1 MAVFDESTTRL
12 KGTQVKRL
20 RAMAVVLFA
29 TLGIT
34 LAATTPS
41 WATFEV
47 NFFDCT
53 LGTADF
59 LAFGQT
65 AANGL
70 GSRRCYADAG
80 DMSLGLDRVTSFK
93 SGNNAGYFEYEPGD
107 GYRYRHYFPKGQG
120 ITKSYGHVY
129 FLHID

>member
-1 MAVFDESTTRL
+1 M
-12 KGTQVKRL
+12 KRM
-20 RAMAVVLFA
+20 RSMAVVLSA

-34 LAATTPS
+34 LASTTPS
-41 WATFEV
+41 RATLEA
-47 NFFDCT
+47 NIFDCT

-59 LAFGQT
+59 LGFGQT
-65 AANGL
+65 ADNGL

-80 DMSLGLDRVTSFK
+80 SLSLGLDRVTSFK

-107 GYRYRHYFPKGQG
+107 GYRYRHSFPKGEQ
-120 ITKSYGHVY
+120 ITKQYGWVA

>member
-1 MAVFDESTTRL
+1 M
-12 KGTQVKRL
+12 KRA
-20 RAMAVVLFA
+20 RSIAVVILA

-34 LAATTPS
+34 LATTAPS

-59 LAFGQT
+59 LVFGQSFD
-65 AANGL
+65 NGL

-80 DMSLGLDRVTSFK
+80 ELSLDLDHVASFK
-93 SGNNAGYFEYEPGD
+93 SGNNAGYFDYEPGD
-107 GYRYRHYFPKGQG
+107 GYRYRHSFPKGEQ
-120 ITKSYGHVY
+120 ITKWYGLVVN
-129 FLHID
+129 LHID

>member
-1 MAVFDESTTRL
+1 M
-12 KGTQVKRL
+12 KRM
-20 RAMAVVLFA
+20 RSMAVVLFA
-29 TLGIT
+29 TLGMA
-34 LAATTPS
+34 LATTTPS

-65 AANGL
+65 ADNGL

-80 DMSLGLDRVTSFK
+80 NMSLDLGRVTSFK
-93 SGNNAGYFEYEPGD
+93 SGNNVGYFEYEPGD
-107 GYRYRHYFPKGQG
+107 GYRYRHYFPKGQQV
-120 ITKSYGHVY
+120 TKYYGWVGY
-129 FLHID
+129 LHID